1 MSIYL
6 DHAATTPMS
15 PAAIEAMTL
24 ALAEVG
30 NASSLHT
37 NGRAVRKSV
46 DDARDILAL
55 ALGCKPSEIIFTGSG
70 TEANNTAIK
79 GLYWHRNADRARPV
93 ILTSAIEHQA
103 ILEPAQWLS
112 EHEGAHHI
120 QIPVNGDGV
129 INLEVLMNLVAEHGD
144 SISLISVM
152 HSNNETG
159 AIQPI
164 SKVVEIAGDIP
175 VHTDAVQSFTKT
187 PISFTDLGVMALS
200 ISGHKVGGP
209 LGIGALILRRG
220 IDIPALLHGGGQE
233 REIRSGTINAPSIVA
248 LAAAIKENSYDSAK
262 VSALRL
268 RFESAVLAAVNGS
281 QLNAAKAERLPGI
294 SNITFPGTA
303 NDILLLLFDSE
314 KISCSTGAACSAGVH
329 RPSHV
334 LLAMGHD
341 ETSAMSSLRFSFGMT
356 TTDEDVDYVLNVLPA
371 VISRGVAVNCGG
383 R

>member
-1 MSIYL
+1 MN
-6 DHAATTPMS
+6 
-15 PAAIEAMTL
+15 PAAIEAMSR

-46 DDARDILAL
+46 DDARDVIAK
-55 ALGCKPSEIIFTGSG
+55 AIGCQASEIIFTGSG

-79 GLYWHRNADRARPV
+79 GIYWYRNSNEKRPIV
-93 ILTSAIEHQA
+93 ITSAIEHQA
-103 ILEPAQWLS
+103 VLEPAQWLVD
-112 EHEGAHHI
+112 HEGAEHI
-120 QIPVNGDGV
+120 QIPVSQSGIID
-129 INLEVLMNLVAEHGD
+129 LHVLRSIVALHGD
-144 SISLISVM
+144 SIALISIM

-159 AIQPI
+159 VLQPV
-164 SKVVEIAGDIP
+164 SEVVSIAGDIP
-175 VHTDAVQSFTKT
+175 VHTDAVQSFIKV
-187 PISFTDLGVMALS
+187 PLSFSELGVMALS
-200 ISGHKVGGP
+200 ISGHKIGGP

-233 REIRSGTINAPSIVA
+233 REIRSGTINAPSIVGM
-248 LAAAIKENSYDSAK
+248 AAAISANNYDAREVENLRKE
-262 VSALRL
+262 
-268 RFESAVLAAVNGS
+268 FEERVLQEVNGAT
-281 QLNAAKAERLPGI
+281 LNGASAERLPGI
-294 SNITFPGTA
+294 VNVTFPGTA

-314 KISCSTGAACSAGVH
+314 NISCSTGAACSAGVH

-341 ETSAMSSLRFSFGMT
+341 EKSAMSSLRFSIGAAT
-356 TTDEDVDYVLNVLPA
+356 SREEVEEALSVLPA